1 MVQCRRKKGQAESHV
16 KKGKIRQYMRTSLRN
31 HIVFI
36 ATFFATCIA
45 DQVTKLLILKYAEN
59 GILPIR
65 ILSTGLRAARLESGN
80 ILSLILYKN
89 TGIAFSIP
97 LPETVIIPLI
107 AILIIFGGFFLRK
120 EIDLTRPAALVSLG
134 LILGGA
140 LGNLL
145 DRMRLGYVVDFVS
158 VWIFPVF
165 NIADAAITIGI
176 LLLILKAHVR
186 TQKPPLV
193 HR

>member
-36 ATFFATCIA
+36 ATFLATCIA
-45 DQVTKLLILKYAEN
+45 DQVTKMLILGYEKN
-59 GILPIR
+59 GILLTKNLFSI
-65 ILSTGLRAARLESGN
+65 
-80 ILSLILYKN
+80 ILYKN

-176 LLLILKAHVR
+176 LLLILKAHAR
-186 TQKPPLV
+186 TPKPPLV